1 MFHFE
6 YSRFYPVLTLM
17 NIRFGMEHF
26 SPRQWKKKQK
36 KQNKEDLS
44 QDELRNI
51 TEDLNQLKLEL
62 QEIRSLKELLEQ

>member
-51 TEDLNQLKLEL
+51 TEDLNQLKLEF
-62 QEIRSLKELLEQ
+62 QEIKSLKELLEQ

>member
-36 KQNKEDLS
+36 KQNKKDLS

-51 TEDLNQLKLEL
+51 TEDQNQLKLEL
-62 QEIRSLKELLEQ
+62 QEIKRLKELLEQ

>member
-62 QEIRSLKELLEQ
+62 QEIKSLKELLEQ

>member
-36 KQNKEDLS
+36 KQNKKDLS

-51 TEDLNQLKLEL
+51 TEDLNQLKNWNY
-62 QEIRSLKELLEQ
+62 RK